1 MELKTK
7 HLEKPTQVIVILQ
20 STLPRVHG
28 VYIYNAQDF
37 YMHYYSSGEPG
48 GARRI
53 HEDLV
58 DTFCRSE
65 KNTWDYTKE
74 EVMDSSRIE
83 IISDMEAFYIEL

>member
-7 HLEKPTQVIVILQ
+7 HLEKPTQVIVILL
-20 STLPRVHG
+20 STLPSVRG

-37 YMHYYSSGEPG
+37 YMRYYSSGEPG

-65 KNTWDYTKE
+65 KNTLDYTKD
-74 EVMDSSRIE
+74 EVMDSTRIE
-83 IISDMEAFYIEL
+83 IISDMEASYIEL